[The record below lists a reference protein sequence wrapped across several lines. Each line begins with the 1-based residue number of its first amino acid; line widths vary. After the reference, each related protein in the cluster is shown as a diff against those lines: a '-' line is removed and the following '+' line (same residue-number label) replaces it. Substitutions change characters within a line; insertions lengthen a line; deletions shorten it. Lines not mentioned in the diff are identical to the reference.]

1 MMGVQV
7 NWTEP
12 STNGAPIIGYRL
24 YMAEEQLSPVLVYD
38 GSQSSRSDVLSHTIT
53 GLTIGLNYKFTL
65 QAINPVG
72 QSVLS
77 DPLLV
82 LAALKPLPP

>member
-1 MMGVQV
+1 M
-7 NWTEP
+7 
-12 STNGAPIIGYRL
+12 
-24 YMAEEQLSPVLVYD
+24 
-38 GSQSSRSDVLSHTIT
+38 LSHTIT

-77 DPLLV
+77 EPLNL
-82 LAALKPLPP
+82 LAALKPLPPQDLNVTGSMDGSIELEWRAPADMRGSHLLGYKVYY